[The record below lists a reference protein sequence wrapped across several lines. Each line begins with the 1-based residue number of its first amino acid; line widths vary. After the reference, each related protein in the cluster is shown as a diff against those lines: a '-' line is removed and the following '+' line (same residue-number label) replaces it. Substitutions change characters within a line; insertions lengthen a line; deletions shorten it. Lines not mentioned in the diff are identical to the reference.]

1 MELELTDLEL
11 LVSFLSTW
19 LSKSDEDDWKE
30 LKRGLV
36 WVKNTVKYKRLIGEI
51 SISKVFTCI
60 YV

>member
-1 MELELTDLEL
+1 MEMELTDLEL

-36 WVKNTVKYKRLIGEI
+36 WVKNTIKDKCVINKG
-51 SISKVFTCI
+51 V
-60 YV
+60 